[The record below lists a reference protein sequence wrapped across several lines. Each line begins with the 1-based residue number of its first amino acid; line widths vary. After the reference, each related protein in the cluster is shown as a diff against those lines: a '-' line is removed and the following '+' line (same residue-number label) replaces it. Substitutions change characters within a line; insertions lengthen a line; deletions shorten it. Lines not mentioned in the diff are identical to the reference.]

1 MANKSKEQLRT
12 DYLTANTR
20 YLESVTDDLLV
31 TDLVALQKDLNSLT
45 AFVDAYGSNDKSDS
59 QLKELQDSID
69 NIKSLINVETNSI
82 QH

>member
-1 MANKSKEQLRT
+1 MAIPA
-12 DYLTANTR
+12 YLC
-20 YLESVTDDLLV
+20 LKDDGGASTIGGQDHLLV

-69 NIKSLINVETNSI
+69 NIKSLMNIEGEE
-82 QH
+82 

>member
-1 MANKSKEQLRT
+1 MAEKTKAELRT
-12 DYLTANTR
+12 DYLMANTS

-69 NIKSLINVETNSI
+69 NIKSLMNIEGEE
-82 QH
+82 

>member
-1 MANKSKEQLRT
+1 MANKTKEQLRT
-12 DYLTANTR
+12 DYLMANTS
-20 YLESVTDDLLV
+20 YLKNVTDDLLV

-69 NIKSLINVETNSI
+69 NIKSLMNIEGEE
-82 QH
+82 

>member
-1 MANKSKEQLRT
+1 MANKTKEQLRT
-12 DYLTANTR
+12 DYLMANTS

-69 NIKSLINVETNSI
+69 NIKSLMNIEGEE
-82 QH
+82 

>member
-1 MANKSKEQLRT
+1 MGEKAKEQLRT
-12 DYLTANTR
+12 DYLMANTS

-45 AFVDAYGSNDKSDS
+45 AFVDAFGSNDKSDS

-69 NIKSLINVETNSI
+69 NIKSLMNIEGEE
-82 QH
+82 

>member
-1 MANKSKEQLRT
+1 MANKTKEQLRT
-12 DYLTANTR
+12 DYLMANTS

-45 AFVDAYGSNDKSDS
+45 AFVDAFGSNDKSDS

-69 NIKSLINVETNSI
+69 NIKSLMNIEGEE
-82 QH
+82 

>member
-1 MANKSKEQLRT
+1 MANKTKEQLRT
-12 DYLTANTR
+12 DYLMANTS
-20 YLESVTDDLLV
+20 YVESVTDDLLV

-69 NIKSLINVETNSI
+69 NIKSLMNIEGEE
-82 QH
+82 